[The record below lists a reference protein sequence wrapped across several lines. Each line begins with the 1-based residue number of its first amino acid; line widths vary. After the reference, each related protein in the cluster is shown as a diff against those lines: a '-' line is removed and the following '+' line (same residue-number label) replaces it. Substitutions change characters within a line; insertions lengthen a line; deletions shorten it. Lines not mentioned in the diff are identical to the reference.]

1 MGPYDLLISGAL
13 LLSAHAQSVFAYDN
27 SRYDNVGLFCSLN
40 YAFQQVAHISELL
53 GCCVS

>member
-27 SRYDNVGLFCSLN
+27 SRYDNVGHFCSLN
-40 YAFQQVAHISELL
+40 YAF
-53 GCCVS
+53 